1 MKKLIAFFFI
11 TMNVGLMQS
20 QTYKEFV
27 AKGDDSYKA
36 KDYKG
41 SVGYYEK
48 AFKMEHKSSSDLYN
62 GACAAALNN
71 DDEKA
76 FNWLDLAIDNGYEDI
91 AHIKIDNDLESLHNK
106 KEWIKTIDKL
116 QKQMDIL
123 SANYDKPLQKE
134 LLDIYTEDQG
144 IRGDFMKIYK
154 APNADKKK
162 IDSIGKLMGKK
173 DSINLIRVM
182 KILDEKGWV
191 GKDVVGSQANQTLFL
206 VIQHADLQYQQKYL
220 PMMKDAVKKGNA
232 KASSLALLEDR
243 VALREGKKQIYGS
256 QVSYHPTTK
265 IPFVSPLEDPD
276 NVDKRRAS
284 VGLGTMSDYLKN
296 WNATWDV
303 EAYKKELPEF
313 EKLLNQKK
321 NKE

>member
-1 MKKLIAFFFI
+1 MKKLIALFFI
-11 TMNVGLMQS
+11 TMNIGLMQS

-48 AFKMEHKSSSDLYN
+48 AFKMEHKSSTDLYN

-76 FNWLDLAIDNGYEDI
+76 FKWLDLAIDNGYEDI

-154 APNADKKK
+154 DPNSDKKK
-162 IDSIGKLMGKK
+162 IDSIGKLMRKK
-173 DSINLIRVM
+173 DSINLIKVI

-191 GKDVVGSQANQTLFL
+191 GKDVVGAQANQTLFL
-206 VIQHADLQYQQKYL
+206 VIQHSDLKNQQKYL
-220 PMMKDAVKKGNA
+220 PMMREAVKKGNA
-232 KASSLALLEDR
+232 NPGNLAYLEDR
-243 VALREGKKQIYGS
+243 VALREGRRQIYGS
-256 QVSYHPTTK
+256 QSSKNKMTNKLH
-265 IPFVSPLEDPD
+265 ISPMIDPD
-276 NVDKRRAS
+276 NVDKRRAE
-284 VGLGTMSDYLKN
+284 VGLGTMAEYAAKMN
-296 WNATWDV
+296 IEWNL
-303 EAYKKELPEF
+303 EAYKKELPEM
-313 EKLLNQKK
+313 EKLENIKQ
-321 NKE
+321 